1 MENKNGF
8 AELLNGEWDLNGA
21 SHVVKDVEGLTLIPS
36 GVMEKESK
44 TWLNAKKWEQ
54 LLLKLQKQA
63 DLVVVDSPRADV
75 ADAQILAS
83 KVNAVLL
90 AIKPGHT
97 RIEPAQTTLKRLQLT
112 GVWVMGIVWNRTQ
125 LSRLKILPLV
135 KIKLPRRKDT
145 HEINGE
151 TRDIPVSPS

>member
-1 MENKNGF
+1 M
-8 AELLNGEWDLNGA
+8 
-21 SHVVKDVEGLTLIPS
+21 
-36 GVMEKESK
+36 
-44 TWLNAKKWEQ
+44 
-54 LLLKLQKQA
+54 LKLQKQA
-63 DLVVVDSPRADV
+63 DLVIVDSPRADV

-112 GVWVMGIVWNRTQ
+112 GVWVIGIVWNRTQ
-125 LSRLKILPLV
+125 LSRLKVLPLV
-135 KIKLPRRKDT
+135 KIKLPHRKDT